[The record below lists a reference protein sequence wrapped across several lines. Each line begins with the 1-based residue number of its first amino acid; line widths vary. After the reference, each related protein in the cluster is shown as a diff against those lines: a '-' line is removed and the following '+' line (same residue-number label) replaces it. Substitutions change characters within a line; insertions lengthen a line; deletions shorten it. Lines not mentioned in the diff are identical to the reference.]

1 MKKVLMILFVGII
14 SIGFISGCGKKTK
27 EAITADQFNERIG
40 SNYKLVDYTKNIG
53 YAKKAYFYDSEGI
66 YFYFYEGNRSFDMG
80 NIYIDEVNNAANEL
94 FNKQDSIDKGDNY
107 SSVTMYNDE
116 TYYRIAYVDNTL
128 LYVRARKDYKDRA
141 DDIFNKCG
149 Y

>member
-80 NIYIDEVNNAANEL
+80 NIYIDEVNNAQKEDKPNPLEGL
-94 FNKQDSIDKGDNY
+94 FGRSSSYSMFSSRSASI
-107 SSVTMYNDE
+107 SS
-116 TYYRIAYVDNTL
+116 
-128 LYVRARKDYKDRA
+128 
-141 DDIFNKCG
+141 
-149 Y
+149 

>member
-1 MKKVLMILFVGII
+1 MKKVLMLLFVGII
-14 SIGFISGCGKKTK
+14 SLGFVTGCGKKTK
-27 EAITADQFNERIG
+27 EMITADEFKERIG

-53 YAKKAYFYDSEGI
+53 YVKKAYFYESEGI

-80 NIYIDEVNNAANEL
+80 NIYIDEVNSVAINMM
-94 FNKQDSIDKGDNY
+94 NKEDEIDKGDNY
-107 SSVTMYNDE
+107 SSVKIWNDE
-116 TYYRIAYVDNTL
+116 SYYRIAYVDNTL
-128 LYVRARKDYKDRA
+128 LYVKAISSYKDRV